1 MTLGNSSQPPLTRR
15 QVREMAREQAPSAR
29 EDEQQLPSDEKPA
42 STSPSKPK
50 GGIKAAD
57 KAEKAADKAEKAAEK
72 TAEAQSAKPR
82 RAGTPQPTAAGDT
95 PVITAS
101 STEFAKPP
109 AVAESVPVSAFAP
122 RGSDPAPAVLP
133 KASSKRQ
140 APERTLTRR
149 ELRELQPETNEPGAA
164 LFAVDEAPVVDA
176 SAAGPL
182 NPPVGH
188 WSVDR
193 GEQHTPT
200 RTPGLPFDQFM
211 TGGTGASG
219 SPTTTNALI
228 LPSVPQQGSISGPL
242 TATGEILI
250 TGSYDLPRSL
260 GSSGHHPSNF
270 DSSDMDASE
279 SDDDGGGYNPT
290 VAPVSASRAVS
301 THASTRGVL
310 TPPQKRGTTLPGV
323 LAVTAAVLAVGVVAL
338 IVLGYVFH
346 IF

>member
-1 MTLGNSSQPPLTRR
+1 
-15 QVREMAREQAPSAR
+15 MAREQAPAVSD
-29 EDEQQLPSDEKPA
+29 DEPQLPSGDKQA
-42 STSPSKPK
+42 STSTGKT
-50 GGIKAAD
+50 KA
-57 KAEKAADKAEKAAEK
+57 AEKAADKAGKAAE
-72 TAEAQSAKPR
+72 AETSKQR

-95 PVITAS
+95 PDTSATIA
-101 STEFAKPP
+101 EIIKPA
-109 AVAESVPVSAFAP
+109 AVAASVPVSAFAL
-122 RGSDPAPAVLP
+122 RGSDPAPAPASLP

-140 APERTLTRR
+140 SPERTLTRR
-149 ELRELQPETNEPGAA
+149 ELRELQPETSEPDAA
-164 LFAVDEAPVVDA
+164 VFAVDEAPVVDA

-193 GEQHTPT
+193 GEQHTPS

-211 TGGTGASG
+211 SGGAGGSG

-301 THASTRGVL
+301 THASTRGAL
-310 TPPQKRGTTLPGV
+310 TPPQKRGTSLPGV
-323 LAVTAAVLAVGVVAL
+323 LAVTAAVLAVGVVTL
-338 IVLGYVFH
+338 IVLGY
-346 IF
+346 IFQIF